1 MWQGR
6 RVPANTA
13 ELLALLD
20 LTRFGEMSFVAPHPR
35 TRMQRTYG
43 GQVLAQAL
51 TAAYQTVPHDR
62 VAHSLLPSRGRCRR

>member
-43 GQVLAQAL
+43 GQVLAQH
-51 TAAYQTVPHDR
+51 TFYGC
-62 VAHSLLPSRGRCRR
+62 HSLHTQGAFVCV